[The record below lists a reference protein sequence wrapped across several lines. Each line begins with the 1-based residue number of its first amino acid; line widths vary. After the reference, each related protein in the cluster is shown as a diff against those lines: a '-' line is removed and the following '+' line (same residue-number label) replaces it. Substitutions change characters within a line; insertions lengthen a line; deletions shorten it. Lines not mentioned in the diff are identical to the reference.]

1 MTLLDLKPSADA
13 PSYLI
18 AAIGGDLSTHRR
30 LVDMGLLGMSVR
42 AIAMRDGATLISFG
56 EFSAV
61 VGKEI
66 AEQITVVEG
75 EYEYSSLRKS
85 ERRQN
90 NAF

>member
-1 MTLLDLKPSADA
+1 MTLLDLTPTGAK
-13 PSYLI
+13 YRI
-18 AAIGGDLSTHRR
+18 VAIGGDFCTHRR

-42 AIAMRDGATLISFG
+42 INARRGGATLINFG

-61 VGKEI
+61 VDNRI
-66 AEQITVVEG
+66 AEQITVVEDG
-75 EYEYSSLRKS
+75 YEHSSLRKS